1 MRRKDRQTT
10 REQAVGILESG
21 LYGVLSMSGG
31 NALYGIPL
39 SYVYLNGRVYFHCA
53 AAGEKLERL
62 RADDRVSFCVVGE
75 AVPLPSEFSM
85 RYRSAIA
92 AGKAGE
98 VSDDA
103 EKSAAL
109 AALVEKYS
117 GKEYLRS
124 GKDKAAA
131 ALAHTLVF
139 RINIEELTGKV
150 RA

>member
-1 MRRKDRQTT
+1 M
-10 REQAVGILESG
+10 ESG
-21 LYGVLSMSGG
+21 LCGVLSMNGG
-31 NALYGIPL
+31 AGPYGIPL
-39 SYVYLNGRVYFHCA
+39 SYVYLNGCVYFHCA

-62 RADDRVSFCVVGE
+62 RADGRVSFCVVAE
-75 AVPLPSEFSM
+75 AVPLPAEFSM

-98 VSDDA
+98 VADDA

-109 AALVEKYS
+109 IALVEKYS
-117 GKEYLRS
+117 GKEYLKS

-131 ALAHTLVF
+131 ALSHTLVF
-139 RINIEELTGKV
+139 KINIESLTGKA

>member
-1 MRRKDRQTT
+1 MRRKDRQAA
-10 REQAVGILESG
+10 REQAGEILEKG

-31 NALYGIPL
+31 NAPYGIPL
-39 SYVYLNGRVYFHCA
+39 SYVFMNGCVYFHCA

-62 RADDRVSFCVVGE
+62 HADGRVSFCVVAE
-75 AVPLPSEFSM
+75 AVPLPAEFSM

-109 AALVEKYS
+109 IALVEKYS
-117 GKEYLRS
+117 GKEYLRA
-124 GKDKAAA
+124 GRDKAAA
-131 ALAHTLVF
+131 GLSRTLVF
-139 RINIEELTGKV
+139 RIKIETLTGKI